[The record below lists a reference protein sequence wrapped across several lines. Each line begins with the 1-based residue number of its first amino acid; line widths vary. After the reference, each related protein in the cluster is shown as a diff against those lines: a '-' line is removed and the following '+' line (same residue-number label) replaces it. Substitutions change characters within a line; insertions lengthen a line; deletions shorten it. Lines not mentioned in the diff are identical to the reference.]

1 MKHDGTDPWLPEEL
15 GLVRDRRG
23 IEAIKAYRA
32 RTGCSIFEAKRAYDM
47 ALVGEKMGVPPDQLR
62 ICPNCGGK
70 GHVVTAGAP
79 CTDGA
84 EPTIYEG
91 ATPGRSGDGAF
102 GVVLT
107 FRRRGDQ
114 VKLFLEYEDA
124 PRLIKG
130 LKTAIDEMNA
140 GDEEGDDRDPA

>member
-1 MKHDGTDPWLPEEL
+1 MKHDGTDPWTSEEL
-15 GLVRDRRG
+15 ELVRPRRG
-23 IEAIKAYRA
+23 IEAIRAYRA
-32 RTGCSIFEAKRAYDM
+32 RTGCGLFEAKRAYDR
-47 ALVGEKMGVPPDQLR
+47 AIVGESMGVAPDQLR
-62 ICPNCGGK
+62 MCPNCGGK

-84 EPTIYEG
+84 EPGIYEG
-91 ATPGRSGDGAF
+91 AVPGRSGDGAF
-102 GVVLT
+102 GIAMA

-124 PRLIKG
+124 LRLIKG
-130 LKTAIDEMNA
+130 LKTAVDEMNA